1 MNKKL
6 KTVLSLMLAVML
18 AMMFSMQAFAV
29 SNADVKAAVE
39 RQVVLDSEGN
49 IPQDSALKTYIHP
62 GTIAGGAGDLQL
74 EIGGKPFYIEQSDIN
89 TVYGMVSNSGSDDTA
104 VKADQAATA
113 QNQLDKI
120 QEMNKIT
127 PNYDRASEILSPFM
141 PYVNALLGIVTTIVV
156 TVMSLLTALDLC
168 YIAIPALRN
177 FMNDNPNQHK
187 GGDVNNEKL
196 RFISD
201 EAQYAVKVTVGGEG
215 GAGGAGGNIG
225 NGAFKSPWG
234 VYFKTRI
241 VSYIFLAVAITILL
255 TGNITIITNLAIK
268 LVGGLMNVLQSLS
281 H

>member
-6 KTVLSLMLAVML
+6 KTMLSLMLAVML

-29 SNADVKAAVE
+29 NNEDVKAAVE
-39 RQVVLDSEGN
+39 RQVTLDSEGN
-49 IPQDSALKTYIHP
+49 IPQDSALKSYIHS
-62 GTIAGGAGDLQL
+62 GTIAMGGDLQL
-74 EIGGKPFYIEQSDIN
+74 EIGGKPFYIEQSDID
-89 TVYGMVSNSGSDDTA
+89 TVYSMVSNSGSTDAA
-104 VKADQAATA
+104 VKSDQAATA

-120 QEMNKIT
+120 QQMNKIT

-177 FMNDNPNQHK
+177 FMNDNESMQKTDSNGK
-187 GGDVNNEKL
+187 KKL

-201 EAQYAVKVTVGGEG
+201 EAQYAVDSTVGHSGDSSSKS
-215 GAGGAGGNIG
+215 G
-225 NGAFKSPWG
+225 NGGYTSPWG
-234 VYFKTRI
+234 AYFKTRI

-255 TGNITIITNLAIK
+255 TGNITIITNLALK

-281 H
+281 K

>member
-18 AMMFSMQAFAV
+18 AIMFSMQVFAV
-29 SNADVKAAVE
+29 NNADVKAAVE
-39 RQVVLDSEGN
+39 RQVTLDSEGN
-49 IPQDSALKTYIHP
+49 IPQDSALKSYIHS
-62 GTIAGGAGDLQL
+62 GTIAMGGDLQL
-74 EIGGKPFYIEQSDIN
+74 EIGGKPFYIEQSDID
-89 TVYGMVSNSGSDDTA
+89 TVYSMVSNSGSDDAA
-104 VKADQAATA
+104 VKSDQAATA

-120 QEMNKIT
+120 QQMNKIT

-177 FMNDNPNQHK
+177 FMNDNESMQKTDSNGK
-187 GGDVNNEKL
+187 KKL

-201 EAQYAVKVTVGGEG
+201 EAQYAVDSTVGHSGDSSSKS
-215 GAGGAGGNIG
+215 G
-225 NGAFKSPWG
+225 NGGYTSPWG
-234 VYFKTRI
+234 AYFKTRI

-255 TGNITIITNLAIK
+255 TGNITIITNLALK

-281 H
+281 K

>member
-18 AMMFSMQAFAV
+18 AMMFSMQAFAA
-29 SNADVKAAVE
+29 SNEDVKAAVE
-39 RQVVLDSEGN
+39 RSVTLDSEGN
-49 IPQDSALKTYIHP
+49 IPQDSALRTYIHS
-62 GTIAGGAGDLQL
+62 GTIAGGGDLQL
-74 EIGGKPFYIEQSDIN
+74 EIGGKPFYIEQSDID
-89 TVYGMVSNSGSDDTA
+89 TVYSMVSNSGSADTA
-104 VKADQAATA
+104 VTSDQAATA

-120 QEMNKIT
+120 QQMNHIE
-127 PNYDRASEILSPFM
+127 PNYNRASEILAPFM
-141 PYVNALLGIVTTIVV
+141 PYVNAVLAIITTIVV
-156 TVMSLLTALDLC
+156 VVMSVLTALDLC

-177 FMNDNPNQHK
+177 FMNSNPNQHK

-215 GAGGAGGNIG
+215 GAGGTGGNGG

-281 H
+281 K

>member
-29 SNADVKAAVE
+29 DNADVKAAVE
-39 RQVVLDSEGN
+39 RQVTLDSDGN
-49 IPQDSALKTYIHP
+49 IPQDSALKSYIHP
-62 GTIAGGAGDLQL
+62 GTITGGAGDLQL
-74 EIGGKPFYIEQSDIN
+74 EIGGKPFYIEQSDID
-89 TVYGMVSNSGSDDTA
+89 TVYSMVSNSGSDDAA
-104 VKADQAATA
+104 VKSDQAATA

-120 QEMNKIT
+120 QQMNKIT

-177 FMNDNPNQHK
+177 FMNDNENMQK
-187 GGDVNNEKL
+187 TDSNGKKKL
-196 RFISD
+196 RFVSD
-201 EAQYAVKVTVGGEG
+201 EAQYAVDSTVGRSGDSSSKS
-215 GAGGAGGNIG
+215 GGNG
-225 NGAFKSPWG
+225 GYTSPWG
-234 VYFKTRI
+234 AYFKTRI

-255 TGNITIITNLAIK
+255 TGNITIITNLALK

-281 H
+281 K

>member
-29 SNADVKAAVE
+29 DNADVKAAVE
-39 RQVVLDSEGN
+39 RQVTLDSEGN
-49 IPQDSALKTYIHP
+49 IPQDSALKSYIHS
-62 GTIAGGAGDLQL
+62 GTIAMGGDLQL
-74 EIGGKPFYIEQSDIN
+74 EIGGKPFYIEQSDID
-89 TVYGMVSNSGSDDTA
+89 TVYSMVSNSGSDDAA
-104 VKADQAATA
+104 VKSDQAATA

-120 QEMNKIT
+120 QQMNKIT

-177 FMNDNPNQHK
+177 FMNDNENMQK
-187 GGDVNNEKL
+187 TDSNGKKKL
-196 RFISD
+196 RFVSD
-201 EAQYAVKVTVGGEG
+201 EAQYAVDSTVGRSGDSSSKS
-215 GAGGAGGNIG
+215 GGNG
-225 NGAFKSPWG
+225 GYTSPWG
-234 VYFKTRI
+234 AYFKTRI

-255 TGNITIITNLAIK
+255 TGNITIITNLALK

-281 H
+281 K

>member
-1 MNKKL
+1 MNKNL
-6 KTVLSLMLAVML
+6 KTLISLMLAVML

-49 IPQDSALKTYIHP
+49 IPQDSALKNYIHP
-62 GTIAGGAGDLQL
+62 GTVTGGAGDLQL
-74 EIGGKPFYIEQSDIN
+74 EIEGKPFYIEQSDIN

-104 VKADQAATA
+104 VKSDQATTA

-120 QEMNKIT
+120 QEMNKIA

-141 PYVNALLGIVTTIVV
+141 PYVNAILGIVTTIVV

-168 YIAIPALRN
+168 YIAIPAMRN
-177 FMNDNPNQHK
+177 FMNDNESMQKTDSNGK
-187 GGDVNNEKL
+187 KKL

-201 EAQYAVKVTVGGEG
+201 EAQYAVDSTVGHSG
-215 GAGGAGGNIG
+215 GSGSKSGGNG
-225 NGAFKSPWG
+225 EYTSPWG
-234 VYFKTRI
+234 AYFKTRI

-255 TGNITIITNLAIK
+255 TGNITIITNLALK

-281 H
+281 K

>member
-156 TVMSLLTALDLC
+156 TVMSLLTALELC
-168 YIAIPALRN
+168 YIAIPAL
-177 FMNDNPNQHK
+177 
-187 GGDVNNEKL
+187 
-196 RFISD
+196 
-201 EAQYAVKVTVGGEG
+201 
-215 GAGGAGGNIG
+215 
-225 NGAFKSPWG
+225 
-234 VYFKTRI
+234 
-241 VSYIFLAVAITILL
+241 
-255 TGNITIITNLAIK
+255 
-268 LVGGLMNVLQSLS
+268 
-281 H
+281 

>member
-18 AMMFSMQAFAV
+18 AMMLSMQAFAV
-29 SNADVKAAVE
+29 NNADVKAAVE
-39 RQVVLDSEGN
+39 RQVTLDSEGN
-49 IPQDSALKTYIHP
+49 IPQDSALKSYIHS
-62 GTIAGGAGDLQL
+62 GTIAMGGDLQL
-74 EIGGKPFYIEQSDIN
+74 EIGGKPFYIEQSDID
-89 TVYGMVSNSGSDDTA
+89 TVYSMISNSGSDDAA
-104 VKADQAATA
+104 VKSDQAATA

-120 QEMNKIT
+120 QQMNKIT

-177 FMNDNPNQHK
+177 FMNDNESMQKTDSNGK
-187 GGDVNNEKL
+187 KKL

-201 EAQYAVKVTVGGEG
+201 EAQYAVDSTVGHSGDSSSKS
-215 GAGGAGGNIG
+215 G
-225 NGAFKSPWG
+225 NGGYTSPWG
-234 VYFKTRI
+234 AYFKTRI

-255 TGNITIITNLAIK
+255 TGNITIITNLALK

-281 H
+281 K

>member
-1 MNKKL
+1 MSTKL

-29 SNADVKAAVE
+29 DNADVKAAVE
-39 RQVVLDSEGN
+39 RQVTLDSEGN
-49 IPQDSALKTYIHP
+49 IPQDSALKSYIHS
-62 GTIAGGAGDLQL
+62 GTIAMGGDLQL
-74 EIGGKPFYIEQSDIN
+74 EIGGKPFYIEQSDID
-89 TVYGMVSNSGSDDTA
+89 TVYSMVSNSGSDDAA
-104 VKADQAATA
+104 VKSDQAATA

-120 QEMNKIT
+120 QQMNKIT

-177 FMNDNPNQHK
+177 FMNDNENMQK
-187 GGDVNNEKL
+187 TDSNGKKKL
-196 RFISD
+196 RFVSD
-201 EAQYAVKVTVGGEG
+201 EAQYAVDSTVGRSGDSSSKS
-215 GAGGAGGNIG
+215 GGNG
-225 NGAFKSPWG
+225 GYTSPWG
-234 VYFKTRI
+234 AYFKTRI

-255 TGNITIITNLAIK
+255 TGNITIITNLALK

-281 H
+281 K

>member
-29 SNADVKAAVE
+29 DNADVKAAVE
-39 RQVVLDSEGN
+39 RQVTLDSEGN
-49 IPQDSALKTYIHP
+49 IPQDSALKSYIHS
-62 GTIAGGAGDLQL
+62 GTIAMGGDLQL
-74 EIGGKPFYIEQSDIN
+74 EIGGKPFYIEQSDID
-89 TVYGMVSNSGSDDTA
+89 TVYSMVSNSGSDDAA
-104 VKADQAATA
+104 VKSDQAATA

-120 QEMNKIT
+120 QQMNKIT

-177 FMNDNPNQHK
+177 FMNDNENMQK
-187 GGDVNNEKL
+187 TDSNGKKKL
-196 RFISD
+196 RFVSD
-201 EAQYAVKVTVGGEG
+201 EAQYAVDSTVGRSGDSSSKG
-215 GAGGAGGNIG
+215 GGNG
-225 NGAFKSPWG
+225 GYTSPWG
-234 VYFKTRI
+234 AYFKTRI

-255 TGNITIITNLAIK
+255 TGNITIITNLALK

-281 H
+281 K

>member
-18 AMMFSMQAFAV
+18 AMMLSMQAFAV
-29 SNADVKAAVE
+29 NNEDVKAAVE
-39 RQVVLDSEGN
+39 RQVTLDSEGN
-49 IPQDSALKTYIHP
+49 IPQDSALKSYIHS
-62 GTIAGGAGDLQL
+62 GTISGGGDLQL
-74 EIGGKPFYIEQSDIN
+74 EIGGKPFYIEQSDID
-89 TVYGMVSNSGSDDTA
+89 TVYSMVSNSGSGDAA
-104 VKADQAATA
+104 VKSDQAATA

-120 QEMNKIT
+120 QQMNNIT

-177 FMNDNPNQHK
+177 FMNDNESMQKTDSNGK
-187 GGDVNNEKL
+187 KKL

-201 EAQYAVKVTVGGEG
+201 EAQYAVDSTIGHSGDSSSKS
-215 GAGGAGGNIG
+215 G
-225 NGAFKSPWG
+225 NGGYTSPWG
-234 VYFKTRI
+234 AYFKTRI

-255 TGNITIITNLAIK
+255 TGNITIITNLALK

-281 H
+281 K

>member
-127 PNYDRASEILSPFM
+127 PNYDRASEILSQFM

-177 FMNDNPNQHK
+177 FMNDNEGMQKTDSNGK
-187 GGDVNNEKL
+187 KKL
-196 RFISD
+196 RFVSD
-201 EAQYAVKVTVGGEG
+201 EAQYAVDSTVGRSGDSSSKS
-215 GAGGAGGNIG
+215 GGNG
-225 NGAFKSPWG
+225 GYTSPWG
-234 VYFKTRI
+234 AYFKTRI

-255 TGNITIITNLAIK
+255 TGNITIITNLALK

-281 H
+281 K

>member
-18 AMMFSMQAFAV
+18 AMMFSMQVFAV
-29 SNADVKAAVE
+29 NNEDVKAAVE
-39 RQVVLDSEGN
+39 RQVTLDSEGN
-49 IPQDSALKTYIHP
+49 IPQDSALKSYIHS
-62 GTIAGGAGDLQL
+62 GTISGGGDLQL
-74 EIGGKPFYIEQSDIN
+74 EIGGKPFYIEQSDID
-89 TVYGMVSNSGSDDTA
+89 TVYSMVSNSGSGDAA
-104 VKADQAATA
+104 VKSDQAATA

-120 QEMNKIT
+120 QQMNKIT

-177 FMNDNPNQHK
+177 FMNDNESMQKTDSNGK
-187 GGDVNNEKL
+187 KKL

-201 EAQYAVKVTVGGEG
+201 EAQYAVDSTVGHSGDSSSKS
-215 GAGGAGGNIG
+215 G
-225 NGAFKSPWG
+225 NGGYTSPWG
-234 VYFKTRI
+234 AYFKTRI

-255 TGNITIITNLAIK
+255 TGNITIITNLALK

-281 H
+281 K

>member
-18 AMMFSMQAFAV
+18 AMMFSVQAFAV
-29 SNADVKAAVE
+29 DNADVKAAVE
-39 RQVVLDSEGN
+39 RQVTLDSEGN
-49 IPQDSALKTYIHP
+49 IPQDSALKSYIHS
-62 GTIAGGAGDLQL
+62 GTIAMGGDLQL
-74 EIGGKPFYIEQSDIN
+74 EIGGKPFYIEQSDID
-89 TVYGMVSNSGSDDTA
+89 TVYSMVSNSGSDDAA
-104 VKADQAATA
+104 VKSDQAATA

-120 QEMNKIT
+120 QQMNKIT

-177 FMNDNPNQHK
+177 FMNDNENMQK
-187 GGDVNNEKL
+187 TDSNGKKKL
-196 RFISD
+196 RFVSD
-201 EAQYAVKVTVGGEG
+201 EAQYAVDSTVGRSGDSSSKS
-215 GAGGAGGNIG
+215 GGNG
-225 NGAFKSPWG
+225 GYTSPWG
-234 VYFKTRI
+234 AYFKTRI

-255 TGNITIITNLAIK
+255 TGNITIITNLALK

-281 H
+281 K

>member
-29 SNADVKAAVE
+29 SNEDVKAAVE

-49 IPQDSALKTYIHP
+49 IPQDQTLKTYIHP

-89 TVYGMVSNSGSDDTA
+89 TVYGMVSNSGSGDTA

-120 QEMNKIT
+120 QQMNKIT

-177 FMNDNPNQHK
+177 FMNDNEGMQKTDSNGK
-187 GGDVNNEKL
+187 KKL
-196 RFISD
+196 RFVSD
-201 EAQYAVKVTVGGEG
+201 EAQYAVDSTVGRSGDNSSKS
-215 GAGGAGGNIG
+215 GGNG
-225 NGAFKSPWG
+225 GYTSPWG
-234 VYFKTRI
+234 AYFKTRI

-255 TGNITIITNLAIK
+255 TGNITIITNLALK

>member
-1 MNKKL
+1 MSKKL
-6 KTVLSLMLAVML
+6 KTVLSLMLAVVL
-18 AMMFSMQAFAV
+18 AMMFSVQAFAV
-29 SNADVKAAVE
+29 DNATVKAAVE
-39 RQVVLDSEGN
+39 RQVTLDSEGN
-49 IPQDSALKTYIHP
+49 IPQDSELRTYIHP
-62 GTIAGGAGDLQL
+62 GTITGGAGDLQL
-74 EIGGKPFYIEQSDIN
+74 EIGGKPFYIEESDIN
-89 TVYGMVSNSGSDDTA
+89 TVYSMVSGSGSDDTA

-120 QEMNKIT
+120 QQMNNIN
-127 PNYDRASEILSPFM
+127 PDYSQASDILSPFM
-141 PYVNALLGIVTTIVV
+141 PYVNAVLGIVTTIVV

-177 FMNDNPNQHK
+177 FMNSDPNQHK

-201 EAQYAVKVTVGGEG
+201 EAQYAVKVTVGETG
-215 GAGGAGGNIG
+215 GTGGQGGQG